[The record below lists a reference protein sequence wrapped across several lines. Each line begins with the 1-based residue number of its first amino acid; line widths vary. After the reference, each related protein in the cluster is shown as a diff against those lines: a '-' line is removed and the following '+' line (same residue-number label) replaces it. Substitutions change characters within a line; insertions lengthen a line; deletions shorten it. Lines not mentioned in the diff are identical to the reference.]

1 MDGKTILNLSA
12 AIRSRIAPGD
22 EFDLYIPEREPKT
35 TNFDEEELEILAAWK
50 AGKLRPV
57 EDVLGQLES
66 HCSSTEA
73 TLKITLDPSK
83 RGDSPCIRG
92 LRITVYDV
100 LSMLSKGMSYQ
111 QVLKYF
117 PELTEEDI
125 YAVLA
130 YAADREH
137 RV

>member
-50 AGKLRPV
+50 AGKLRQV
-57 EDVLGQLES
+57 KDVPEQLES

-73 TLKITLDPSK
+73 NLKITLDPSK
-83 RGDSPCIRG
+83 CGGSPCIRG
-92 LRITVYDV
+92 LRITAYDV
-100 LSMLSKGMSYQ
+100 LSMLSKGMLCN
-111 QVLKYF
+111 QVLEHF
-117 PELTEEDI
+117 PELTMEDI
-125 YAVLA
+125 YVVFA

>member
-1 MDGKTILNLSA
+1 MDGKTILNLAA

-22 EFDLYIPEREPKT
+22 DFDLYIPEREPKT
-35 TNFDEEELEILAAWK
+35 TNFDEEELEILSAWK

-57 EDVLGQLES
+57 EDVLQQLES

-83 RGDSPCIRG
+83 RGGSPCIRG
-92 LRITVYDV
+92 LQITVYEV
-100 LSMLSKGMSYQ
+100 LSMLSKGVSYQ
-111 QVLKYF
+111 QVLEEY
-117 PELTEEDI
+117 PGLTEEDI
-125 YAVLA
+125 YAVFA
-130 YAADREH
+130 YAADQEY